1 MAIVA
6 PITTFQRRYILPFL
20 AVLMITVSVL
30 VWVILQQQANLL
42 DNELQKKG
50 RVAVEQL
57 SEMSNINILL
67 DDMEKGELAEFVN
80 SDEDIS
86 NAAVFGQDGS
96 MMLSFEDGFTLPP
109 QITLSIAEEV
119 NLENEWLF
127 IKPIIDN
134 TDNFLG
140 TAAVKISRSRVLKM
154 LEEAAIKLIIT
165 TLVITLIIAGVVYW
179 LLARIR
185 AMANQE
191 IKRAKE
197 IQTAYKKLQKLQAT
211 LRKANETLEV
221 KVVNRT
227 KALQR
232 RNQELQ
238 HVNKE
243 LKDFAYIVS
252 HDLKAPLRAIS
263 SLTDWIIEDYEE
275 SFDEDGQEQL
285 SLLKNRVTRMYQLL
299 EGILRYSR
307 IGRGKEEKEVLD
319 LNELVFDVI
328 NTLLPPQ
335 NFDIRILGE
344 LPPIYADKTKIYQV
358 FQNIISNAIKYNDK
372 PVGEVMVSCETNEED
387 NLHYFSIADNGK
399 GILEEDF
406 DRVFKIFQTLGK
418 DKNSAE
424 STGVGLTLVQ
434 KVIKKYGGNITV
446 ASKVGEGTT
455 FTFSLQAVA
464 EDVDS

>member
-20 AVLMITVSVL
+20 AVLMITVSGL

-109 QITLSIAEEV
+109 QITLSTADEV